1 MKIVVMGTGGVGGY
15 FGAKLARAGETVT
28 FVARG
33 DHLRAIKASGL
44 RVENAAE
51 GEFVVRS
58 PATDD
63 PSQLGSADLV
73 LFCVKSYDTEAAA
86 RAVKPIVGPETAV
99 LSLQNGIDNE
109 EKIESVVGQG
119 RVLGG
124 AAYVFAIIDSP
135 GVVRHASGGKIIFGE
150 MDGRESDRARTILAT
165 LQGAGIDAV
174 LSTSIQRTL
183 WEKYLLIIAL
193 SGMTALTRCPV
204 GIIRSLSQTR
214 MMYRTLLE
222 EAETLAKAS
231 GIQIAPDAVE
241 RSLRLLDRLP
251 PGEHSSL
258 HYDLTHGKRL
268 ELEALHG
275 HAVRLADRLG
285 VPVPTISAVYAALA
299 PYVDGSPL

>member
-33 DHLRAIKASGL
+33 DHMRAIKASGL
-44 RVENAAE
+44 KVVSATE

-63 PSQLGSADLV
+63 PSYIGGADLV
-73 LFCVKSYDTEAAA
+73 LFCVKSYDTETAA
-86 RAVKPIVGPETAV
+86 RAIAHVVGSETAI

-109 EKIESVVGQG
+109 EKIESVVGGG

-124 AAYVFAIIDSP
+124 AAYVFAIIESP
-135 GVVRHASGGKIIFGE
+135 GVIRHASGGKIIFGE
-150 MDGRESDRARTILAT
+150 MDGRESDRARRILAT

-174 LSTSIQRTL
+174 PSTDIQRIL

-193 SGMTALTRCPV
+193 GGMTALTRCPV
-204 GIIRSLSQTR
+204 GVIRSLPQTR
-214 MMYRTLLE
+214 GMYRTLLE
-222 EAETLAKAS
+222 EAESLAKAS
-231 GIQIAPDAVE
+231 GIQPAPDAVE
-241 RSLRLLDRLP
+241 RALRLLDRLP

-268 ELEALHG
+268 ELEALQG
-275 HAVRLADRLG
+275 HAVCLAGKLG
-285 VPVPTISAVYAALA
+285 VPVPAISAVYAALA

>member
-33 DHLRAIKASGL
+33 DHLREIKASGL
-44 RVENAAE
+44 RVVSATE

-63 PSQLGSADLV
+63 PSCIGSADLV
-73 LFCVKSYDTEAAA
+73 LFCVKSYDTETAA
-86 RAVKPIVGPETAV
+86 RAIKHVVGSQTAV

-109 EKIESVVGQG
+109 EKIESVVGG
-119 RVLGG
+119 DRVLGG
-124 AAYVFAIIDSP
+124 AAYVFAIIESP
-135 GVVRHASGGKIIFGE
+135 GVIRHASGGKIIFGE
-150 MDGRESDRARTILAT
+150 MDGRESDRARRILAVF
-165 LQGAGIDAV
+165 QRAGISAT
-174 LSTSIQRTL
+174 LSTDIRWTL
-183 WEKYLLIIAL
+183 WEKYVVIIAL

-204 GIIRSLSQTR
+204 GVIRSLPETR
-214 MMYRTLLE
+214 RMYRCLLE
-222 EAETLAKAS
+222 EVASLATAS
-231 GIQIAPDAVE
+231 GIDIAPDVVE
-241 RSLRLLDRLP
+241 RAFRFIDKLP

-268 ELEALHG
+268 ELEALQG
-275 HAVRLADRLG
+275 YAVRLAGRLG
-285 VPVPTISAVYAALA
+285 VPVPTISAVYAALT